1 MLLFALTFVLVHG
14 NIRFFEHFVI
24 RRGNFIY
31 EAAAHGEPQRH
42 MLSIVQHGFGAVL
55 RLLKLR
61 ELLPQRF
68 FAFFFEGQDKF
79 IAAVT
84 CSKAAR
90 PRSFLRSL
98 LRK

>member
-1 MLLFALTFVLVHG
+1 MLFFALTFVLVHG

-31 EAAAHGEPQRH
+31 EAAAHGEPQRY
-42 MLSIVQHGFGAVL
+42 MLSIVQHSFSVVL

-61 ELLPQRF
+61 ELLLQRF
-68 FAFFFEGQDKF
+68 FIFRSEEQDKF

-84 CSKAAR
+84 CSKTAFAHDL
-90 PRSFLRSL
+90 F
-98 LRK
+98 

>member
-1 MLLFALTFVLVHG
+1 MLFFALTFVLVHG

-31 EAAAHGEPQRH
+31 EATAHGEPQRH

-55 RLLKLR
+55 RTFKLKKLF
-61 ELLPQRF
+61 LQRF
-68 FAFFFEGQDKF
+68 FAFFFEEQDKF

-84 CSKAAR
+84 CSKAA
-90 PRSFLRSL
+90 FAHDLF
-98 LRK
+98 